1 MAKKDILIAD
11 AQKLLQK
18 GQVDRAIKGYQE
30 AVALD
35 PADLRVRQRLAE
47 LLARANRLAEA
58 RAEFETVGKSLTAGG
73 FYLKAIA
80 VYKQLER
87 LFPDDIE
94 VVLTLA
100 DLNQRHGLLPNA
112 LAEYKRAF
120 DHFEAAGNPGEGAR
134 VLGLMQKADPQN
146 VNIRLKHAEI
156 LYQAGDREGA
166 LQAFNALA
174 GILIDR
180 KDSIAFARLAVKM
193 GQLFEDQ
200 QGFTA
205 RIIKEKITAGGAEQ
219 AVQILQALLREAP
232 QDIACWRLVIEACH
246 RLEQWERLKMACRHL
261 IQLYPSDIMPREYL
275 IRCLLRENRPDE
287 AQRLLR
293 EYETPFRDAGAY
305 RILRELYQ
313 ELAALT
319 PVDPAL
325 LQELARRCEAAEEA
339 SRLVVQETPTVAPEV
354 SAFVD
359 AVDEEDESFPALPV
373 WEDEQTPEAAGTAA
387 AAADSPSETV
397 PAAPDGGL
405 QPPDEELF
413 EIDVDL
419 EDADAVDSRA
429 VSGENWF
436 ETVSGIFDTVRTDT
450 GAVRFGGELENADY
464 QSHFDL
470 GVAFREMGL
479 FDDAIAEFRLAAA
492 GPGARVRCLAM
503 QGACLREKGE
513 LAVAENALRA
523 LLSSPGLSVDEEV
536 TVEYELALTLQR
548 LGRGDE
554 SRMLLEEVERAC
566 PGFRDTALLLQDAAE
581 GGDDASLDFSDEDLQ
596 GFDLK

>member
-1 MAKKDILIAD
+1 MAQKKETLIAE

-18 GQVDRAIKGYQE
+18 GQADRAIKGYQE

-47 LLARANRLAEA
+47 LLVRANRLAEA
-58 RAEFETVGKSLTAGG
+58 RTEFETVGTRLATGG
-73 FYLKAIA
+73 FNLKAIA
-80 VYKQLER
+80 VYRQLER

-94 VVLTLA
+94 IVLTLA
-100 DLNQRHGLLPNA
+100 DLNRCHGLLPNA

-120 DHFEAAGNPGEGAR
+120 DHFEVAGNSAEGAR
-134 VLGLMQKADPQN
+134 VLGLMQQADPQN
-146 VNIRLKHAEI
+146 VNIRLKHAEV

-166 LQAFNALA
+166 LSAFNALA

-180 KDSIAFARLAVKM
+180 RDSAAFARLAVKM
-193 GQLFEDQ
+193 GQLFDDQ
-200 QGFTA
+200 QEFTA
-205 RIIKEKITAGGAEQ
+205 RILREKIIGGGAEQ

-232 QDIACWRLVIEACH
+232 QDVACWRLVIEACH
-246 RLEQWERLKMACRHL
+246 RLEQWERLKQACRHL
-261 IQLYPSDIMPREYL
+261 LHLYPSDIMPREYL
-275 IRCLLRENRPDE
+275 VRCLLRENDATE
-287 AQRLLR
+287 AHRLLR
-293 EYETPFRDAGAY
+293 EYEPLFRDAGAC
-305 RILRELYQ
+305 RILLELYRELDAQ
-313 ELAALT
+313 AA
-319 PVDPAL
+319 VDPAF
-325 LQELARRCEAAEEA
+325 LQELARQCAAAEEA
-339 SRLVVQETPTVAPEV
+339 ARPAAPESPAAAPAQPALV
-354 SAFVD
+354 
-359 AVDEEDESFPALPV
+359 AVADEDDEAFPALPV
-373 WEDEQTPEAAGTAA
+373 WEDEQGPETDAA
-387 AAADSPSETV
+387 AVAVVSGG
-397 PAAPDGGL
+397 GGL

-419 EDADAVDSRA
+419 EEGDAVDGRA

-450 GAVRFGGELENADY
+450 GTVKFGGGLENADY

-513 LAVAENALRA
+513 PGVAEHALRT
-523 LLSSPGLSVDEEV
+523 LLASPDLSVDEEV
-536 TVEYELALTLQR
+536 SVKYELALTLHD

-554 SRMLLEEVERAC
+554 SRAVLEEVERAC
-566 PGFRDTALLLQDAAE
+566 PGFRDTALLLQGAAGAG
-581 GGDDASLDFSDEDLQ
+581 GGDESALDFSDEDLQ